1 MNESDKQ
8 LYQDIYNKI
17 VNGHSPVITSLSDNV
32 EVKINENIDLTKLV
46 EVNDVE
52 DGKIDIS
59 DINIKTN
66 LDTKKLGA
74 YTVTDTDNNTS
85 TKTITIQV
93 VKHDYDSLEL
103 EELIREIEILE
114 QSQYEE
120 KTFESLQ
127 QELIISKETLLRDD
141 VTQYMINEQIT
152 I

>member
-1 MNESDKQ
+1 MKTYIDNFEKSVTEDEIYSKYFYKDIKAIIVNGYKKMNESDKQ

-66 LDTKKLGA
+66 LDTKK
-74 YTVTDTDNNTS
+74 
-85 TKTITIQV
+85 
-93 VKHDYDSLEL
+93 
-103 EELIREIEILE
+103 IRCI
-114 QSQYEE
+114 YCN
-120 KTFESLQ
+120 
-127 QELIISKETLLRDD
+127 R
-141 VTQYMINEQIT
+141 Y
-152 I
+152 